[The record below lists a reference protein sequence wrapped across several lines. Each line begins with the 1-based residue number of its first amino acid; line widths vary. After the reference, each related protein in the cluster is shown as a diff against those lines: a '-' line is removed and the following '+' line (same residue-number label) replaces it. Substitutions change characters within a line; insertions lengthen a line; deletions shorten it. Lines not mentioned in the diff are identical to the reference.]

1 MSKTIRHLF
10 ACYKAAGADVRD
22 EAQTAVTRQDP
33 SMDGVIMLH
42 YYCPLSFVAFSLLG
56 GVGLLL

>member
-1 MSKTIRHLF
+1 M
-10 ACYKAAGADVRD
+10 RD